1 MIRRSARWFGIQIQ
15 IQAVCIKTV
24 YFLIIEIW
32 IIIFSPFQLQL
43 LNDFDICYLAPT
55 TSQVKSK
62 TSNRSKIELAP
73 ELIEWVAER
82 PAFIYPELLPT
93 SALKP
98 SGKSGKD
105 DKPYFAKAEDNLIA
119 LGKFFYPKIK
129 VKFRMKL

>member
-1 MIRRSARWFGIQIQ
+1 M
-15 IQAVCIKTV
+15 
-24 YFLIIEIW
+24 
-32 IIIFSPFQLQL
+32 
-43 LNDFDICYLAPT
+43 
-55 TSQVKSK
+55 KSK

-82 PAFIYPELLPT
+82 PAFLYPELLPT

-119 LGKFFYPKIK
+119 LGKFLKLFQSMPKGQIK
-129 VKFRMKL
+129 AMVKWRPEILAEIIV